1 MAPFT
6 APGLPAR
13 LADGGAPL
21 SNDLRSLLD
30 LFLKRRLLIL
40 ACVVIGIALAL
51 AATLLT
57 RPLYTASVTVRID
70 REAEKVTGS
79 ETAKTA
85 DSLGE
90 EFFATEYDMLR
101 THALS
106 ARVAQDLGLAQDRGF
121 LKQIFGAGL
130 DRMDPQARTEAVVD
144 ALAAN
149 QTVTPLRGSRLAVIG
164 YRSPDPALSAR
175 IANAYAE
182 AFIQTNLE
190 RRYNSSAYARTFLE
204 QRLAQ
209 VRAKLEQSEKDLVAY
224 AAQQQIIP
232 LNGST
237 GNTPETSRSLPSAD
251 LESYAGA
258 LTTAR
263 ADRIRAEQKWRQAET
278 ANALDIP
285 EVQQN
290 PTIQE
295 LSKDRARLKA
305 EYQDKLRRFKPDYPD
320 MVQLRARI
328 DEIDHQI
335 TAEANSI
342 RQALRVQFQA
352 ARQSEEALQRQVSGL
367 KQDVI
372 SLRGRSIQYNI
383 LQREVD
389 TNRTLYDG
397 LLQRYKEIG
406 VVGAVAASNVAVVD
420 IALAPKA
427 PSSPKPLLNIGLG
440 LLGGLGLG
448 LLLTLALEIL
458 DNAVRTPADVESKL
472 GLAFLGAVPPLP
484 KGVTPLEAL
493 ADSRSPLSEAYFS
506 LRAALQFSTV
516 DGFPKSLLIT
526 SPWPGGGKSTTAFA
540 LAQNTARL
548 GYRVLL
554 IDADLRKPTQHTIL
568 NLENTLGLANLLTG
582 EGEIED
588 LARATSLVNL
598 HFIPSGVTPPNPAEL
613 LASDRFANLIA
624 RAHPV

>member
-1 MAPFT
+1 M
-6 APGLPAR
+6 
-13 LADGGAPL
+13 
-21 SNDLRSLLD
+21 
-30 LFLKRRLLIL
+30 
-40 ACVVIGIALAL
+40 
-51 AATLLT
+51 
-57 RPLYTASVTVRID
+57 
-70 REAEKVTGS
+70 
-79 ETAKTA
+79 
-85 DSLGE
+85 
-90 EFFATEYDMLR
+90 
-101 THALS
+101 
-106 ARVAQDLGLAQDRGF
+106 
-121 LKQIFGAGL
+121 
-130 DRMDPQARTEAVVD
+130 
-144 ALAAN
+144 
-149 QTVTPLRGSRLAVIG
+149 
-164 YRSPDPALSAR
+164 
-175 IANAYAE
+175 
-182 AFIQTNLE
+182 
-190 RRYNSSAYARTFLE
+190 
-204 QRLAQ
+204 
-209 VRAKLEQSEKDLVAY
+209 RAKLEQSEKDLVAY

-232 LNGST
+232 LNGSA
-237 GNTPETSRSLPSAD
+237 GNSPESARSLPSAD

-258 LTTAR
+258 LTSAR
-263 ADRIRAEQKWRQAET
+263 AERIRAQQRWLQAQ
-278 ANALDIP
+278 AADPLDIP

-305 EYQDKLRRFKPDYPD
+305 EYQDKLRRFKPDYPE
-320 MVQLRARI
+320 MVQSHARI
-328 DEIDHQI
+328 DEIDRQI
-335 TAEANSI
+335 AAEANAI
-342 RQALRVQFQA
+342 RQSLKVQFQA
-352 ARQSEEALQRQVSGL
+352 AQQSEAALERQVSGL

-406 VVGAVAASNVAVVD
+406 VVGAVAASNIAVVD
-420 IALAPKA
+420 AARPPKS
-427 PSSPKPLLNIGLG
+427 PSSPKPLMNLGLGLIGG
-440 LLGGLGLG
+440 LLGGM
-448 LLLTLALEIL
+448 LLAMALEIF

-568 NLENTLGLANLLTG
+568 NVENTLGLANLLTG
-582 EGEIED
+582 EGDIEEM
-588 LARATSLVNL
+588 ARATSLVNL
-598 HFIPSGVTPPNPAEL
+598 HVIPSGVTPPNPAEL
-613 LASDRFANLIA
+613 LASDRFANLMA
-624 RAHPV
+624 RAKTLFDLVIIDGPPIMGLADAPAMAAHAAGVILIIQAKKTRKPQVQQALRRLGQSRAHLLGAVLTRYLAPRVSYGYGYGYDNYGYGYGFDYGREQEPALSDRILKLAEIGRRGRRLGK